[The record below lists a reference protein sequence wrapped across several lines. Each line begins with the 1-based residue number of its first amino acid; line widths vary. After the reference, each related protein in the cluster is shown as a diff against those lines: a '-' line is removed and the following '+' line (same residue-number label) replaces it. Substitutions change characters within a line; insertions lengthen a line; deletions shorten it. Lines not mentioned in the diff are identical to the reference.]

1 MNAKLTHASTQERK
15 RYPATSEGN
24 LFAIGVALSIL
35 WICGLLIL
43 ALCRVALL
51 RQLLSMVTAHLI
63 SGRAG
68 GISVGLEAGMPTW
81 VVITN
86 ATVIDSIVVLLIF
99 PLFVFSQR
107 NLLRTTFLKGMLQTS
122 IESAQK
128 GQARIRRFGIAGLLL
143 FVWFPLHMTG
153 PLAGSIIGYFL
164 RLHPYVNI
172 GVVLTGTFLAV
183 LSWVFLFGEL
193 IDQLGDYSYLIPLF
207 VLTLALIGFLILGA
221 RRRRMSRQ
229 QGAGPRPGKNEDREM
244 GR

>member
-1 MNAKLTHASTQERK
+1 MAEKRDTTTRHRK
-15 RYPATSEGN
+15 RYPTTPEGN
-24 LFAIGVALSIL
+24 LFAMGVALSVL
-35 WICGLLIL
+35 WLCGLSIL
-43 ALCRVALL
+43 ARCKFALP

-68 GISVGLEAGMPTW
+68 GISVGLDSGVPEW
-81 VVITN
+81 VVIAN
-86 ATVIDSIVVLLIF
+86 ATVIDSIIVLLIY

-107 NLLRTTFLKGMLQTS
+107 NLLRTTFFKGMLQTS

-128 GQARIRRFGIAGLLL
+128 GQARIRRFGILGLLF

-164 RLHPYVNI
+164 RLHPYLNI

-193 IDQLGDYSYLIPLF
+193 MDTLGDYSYLIPLF
-207 VLTLALIGFLILGA
+207 VVTAALIGFLVLRAKQHKAA
-221 RRRRMSRQ
+221 R
-229 QGAGPRPGKNEDREM
+229 E
-244 GR
+244 